1 MQGPLVEAG
10 WPLTTGSRT
19 PPTELTPLEF
29 RVCSSGLRTQDLH
42 YRDNLVQDFAESRIS
57 SYATEAY
64 SDISRDEQAGRM
76 PQEELVKQF
85 VHRQLESVQPMK
97 G

>member
-1 MQGPLVEAG
+1 MGSSEHGYPGLHCRGSFVQGPSVEAG

-29 RVCSSGLRTQDLH
+29 RVCSSGLGTQDLH

-64 SDISRDEQAGRM
+64 SDIS
-76 PQEELVKQF
+76 
-85 VHRQLESVQPMK
+85 
-97 G
+97 